1 MHDLPVLRF
10 MQVMQVMQVMLA
22 KHERPTTRNKSKNQG
37 LAAGEMKRI
46 SPAWD
51 EKDLTL
57 SQNSRRREM
66 KRISRAWDE
75 KDLTRRALGINAPS
89 FSSEH

>member
-1 MHDLPVLRF
+1 VYLLTLLLLYSNLYLLTLLPLYSNLYVLRLGHYALTAIPTQIMHDLPVLRF

-46 SPAWD
+46 SPA
-51 EKDLTL
+51 
-57 SQNSRRREM
+57 
-66 KRISRAWDE
+66 
-75 KDLTRRALGINAPS
+75 
-89 FSSEH
+89 